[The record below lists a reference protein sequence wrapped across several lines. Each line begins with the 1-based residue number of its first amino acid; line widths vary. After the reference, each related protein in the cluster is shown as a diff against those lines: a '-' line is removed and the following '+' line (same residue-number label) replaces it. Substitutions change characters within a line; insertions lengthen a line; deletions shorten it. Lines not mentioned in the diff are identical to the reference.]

1 LLRGNSNQRAE
12 RFGKGAQR
20 GIADLESNFGNRGF
34 RFQEQFLGPLHPQAG
49 QEMVRRRARDL
60 VENSHQMKFAD
71 RSDVRESIQVQGLLQ
86 MRAHVAHEALHG
98 FLIGF
103 NGIGAMGRG
112 ERELRRDR

>member
-1 LLRGNSNQRAE
+1 MLATVRA
-12 RFGKGAQR
+12 AQHQ
-20 GIADLESNFGNRGF
+20 A
-34 RFQEQFLGPLHPQAG
+34 QLHGVTDPG

-60 VENSHQMKFAD
+60 VENPHQMKFAD
-71 RSDVRESIQVQGLLQ
+71 RRDVRESIQVQGLLQ